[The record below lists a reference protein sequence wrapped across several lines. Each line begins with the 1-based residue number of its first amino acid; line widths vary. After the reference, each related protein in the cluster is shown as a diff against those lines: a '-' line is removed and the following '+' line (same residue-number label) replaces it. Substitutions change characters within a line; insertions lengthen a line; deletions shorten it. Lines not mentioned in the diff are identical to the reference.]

1 MNTRAAFSPPN
12 AEPEPVVEVPAVGTV
27 VVEEGEQYAVRS
39 VQTTWHTCDCDN
51 GMHPDYPYGLTGNPF
66 GGRSGAELHA
76 ERHGRHVV
84 PVHTYTVVGEVR
96 A

>member
-1 MNTRAAFSPPN
+1 VNTRAGFAPPN
-12 AEPEPVVEVPAVGTV
+12 IETEPVVEVPAVGTV
-27 VVEEGEQYAVRS
+27 LVEEGEQYAVRA
-39 VQTTWHTCDCDN
+39 VQTEWHTCDCAN
-51 GMHPDYPYGLTGNPF
+51 GTHPDYPYGLTAVRF

-76 ERHGRHVV
+76 AQHGRHVV